1 MEKYANKV
9 NEAFSLI
16 LLGATGDLARNKIL
30 PAIYDLNRRGL
41 LPREFSLIGNGR
53 TTHTNESFRDY
64 FYQIVTRA
72 NGQVDQQALE
82 NLLKRTY
89 YYSGDLND
97 VNMYSGLKDFLDQLE
112 DEGVPCGNKVFQLA
126 ILPHLYANVSTNIAQ
141 AGMKETECGWV
152 RILIEKPFG
161 MDLESAKVLNEQL
174 LKNYQEEQI
183 FRIDH
188 YLAKETVQNI
198 LALRFANE
206 VFEHLWKNQL
216 IDHIQIS
223 VMEELGADG
232 RGKFYERTGALRD
245 VIQNHLL
252 QVLAVT
258 MMERPEDLTAEE
270 VRRKRKQLL
279 NQLKLYDGEKVRSV
293 VRGQYQ
299 GYRDL
304 RDTDNNSMVETFVA
318 LKMEVDTPRWS
329 GVPVYIRTGKKLKR
343 SVSEISLVFKD
354 SLMSPSA
361 NVMTIR
367 LSPNEGIVFRFFVKQ
382 PGPKMKLEQTAMQF
396 CYKDLAGDLIS
407 SYEKVLLDVFEG
419 ERMLFVEAEG
429 IEAQWRFVDPILKY
443 WENLE
448 SQPEVYEPG
457 SWGPKSAEKLI
468 EEDGRAW
475 LEPSMDVCPV

>member
-1 MEKYANKV
+1 MKKSTNTV

-16 LLGATGDLARNKIL
+16 LLGATGDLARNKII
-30 PAIYDLNRRGL
+30 PALYELKRRGF

-53 TTHTNESFRDY
+53 TAHTNESFRDY
-64 FYQIVTRA
+64 IYQIVAKA
-72 NGQVDQQALE
+72 NTQVDQDALE
-82 NLLKRTY
+82 SLLERTF

-97 VNMYSGLKDFLDQLE
+97 DKVYSGLKKYLDQLE
-112 DEGVPCGNKVFQLA
+112 NEGVPCGNKVFQLA
-126 ILPHLYANVSTNIAQ
+126 ILPHLYAKVSTNIAQ
-141 AGMKETECGWV
+141 AGMTQSECGWV

-161 MDLESAKVLNEQL
+161 KNLESAKKLDTQL
-174 LKNYQEEQI
+174 LKYYQEEQI
-183 FRIDH
+183 YRIDH

-206 VFEHLWKNQL
+206 VFEHLWKSQL

-223 VMEELGADG
+223 LMEELGADG
-232 RGKFYERTGALRD
+232 RGRFYERTGALKD

-258 MMERPEDLTAEE
+258 MMERPEDLTAGE
-270 VRRKRKQLL
+270 VRKKRKQLL
-279 NQLKLYDGEKVRSV
+279 NQLKLYDEKSVKTV
-293 VRGQYQ
+293 VRGQYK
-299 GYRDL
+299 GYREL
-304 RDTDNNSMVETFVA
+304 RDTSDESLMETFVA
-318 LKMEVDTPRWS
+318 LKTEVDTPRWS

-343 SVSEISLVFKD
+343 SVSEVSLVFKD

-382 PGPKMKLEQTAMQF
+382 PGPNMKLEQTAMQF

-407 SYEKVLLDVFEG
+407 SYEKVLLDVFAG

-429 IEAQWRFVDPILKY
+429 IEAQWRFVDPILKH
-443 WENLE
+443 WESLE
-448 SQPEVYEPG
+448 SQPEEYEPG

-468 EEDGRAW
+468 EQDGRAW